1 MKRTH
6 NQSPTFFQNLINAE
20 IRLPLNAASDMDYN
34 FYICLPIL
42 DENSKTQ
49 CHRGEFHIENINPPS
64 YDQVD
69 PPPSYEEAMFMW
81 DIQHPR
87 SFSTYA
93 KTLSHADI
101 LY

>member
-1 MKRTH
+1 M
-6 NQSPTFFQNLINAE
+6 
-20 IRLPLNAASDMDYN
+20 NAASDVDYN
-34 FYICLPIL
+34 FYICFPIL
-42 DENSKTQ
+42 DENSKTM
-49 CHRGEFHIENINPPS
+49 CHGGGLHIFKDVNPPS